1 MVEMTQRHQVEN
13 GSFKNGAFFRV
24 GEYDAREL
32 VRNQSGCGW
41 NNVTK
46 TPTLDDDVFEAL
58 IKVHP
63 NYKNLNRKPFPF
75 YDELLKTPI
84 DVEGQRIESFMED
97 LINEGIEISQRAAV
111 TPPAQPI
118 QGASNSD
125 MKKKAIKKENKTD
138 NAIVAVAEELG
149 GLKPI
154 ISKALDAL
162 GSIVGDSEEEDD
174 REAALMAEIG
184 KIQGLECWQ
193 VLDAGM
199 TLVENDRK
207 TRFFYALDNEEDKK
221 YFIQNLLR

>member
-1 MVEMTQRHQVEN
+1 MTRKRKLVTNEGEVPHPTGPYFQWNESLNALLIECMLEMTQRHQVED
-13 GSFKNGAFFRV
+13 GSFKNGAFFGA

-58 IKVHP
+58 IK
-63 NYKNLNRKPFPF
+63 N
-75 YDELLKTPI
+75 
-84 DVEGQRIESFMED
+84 
-97 LINEGIEISQRAAV
+97 
-111 TPPAQPI
+111 
-118 QGASNSD
+118 
-125 MKKKAIKKENKTD
+125 KAIKKENKTD
-138 NAIVAVAEELG
+138 NAIAVVAEELG

-162 GSIVGDSEEEDD
+162 GSIVGDSEEEDG

-184 KIQGLECWQ
+184 KIQGLERCQ
-193 VLDAGM
+193 VLDAAM

-207 TRFFYALDNEEDKK
+207 TRLFYALDNEEDKK